1 MNVVSTILILI
12 AIVLTLLTLLALIGW
27 LSGVDNVLLPGLGL
41 IVSVPILFVLL
52 LILDTG
58 VIIVAALV
66 KTSRNVSRMK

>member
-41 IVSVPILFVLL
+41 IVSVPILIVLL